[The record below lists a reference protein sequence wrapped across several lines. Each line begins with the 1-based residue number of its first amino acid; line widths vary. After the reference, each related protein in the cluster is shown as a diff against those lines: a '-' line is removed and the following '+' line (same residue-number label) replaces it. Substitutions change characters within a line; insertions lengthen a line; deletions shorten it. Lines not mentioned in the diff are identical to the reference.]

1 MPNYEYKCMSCG
13 KHLRIFLTYSEYDT
27 AQPQCLNCQ
36 SKQLKR
42 RINRI
47 SLAKSEDARMDSLI
61 DDNSLAGLEED
72 PRALGRFMRKMSS
85 EMGEEMGDEF
95 NEVVNRLEKGE
106 APESIEES
114 MPDLGNDLGDSF

>member
-1 MPNYEYKCMSCG
+1 
-13 KHLRIFLTYSEYDT
+13 
-27 AQPQCLNCQ
+27 
-36 SKQLKR
+36 
-42 RINRI
+42 
-47 SLAKSEDARMDSLI
+47 MDSLI

-106 APESIEES
+106 APE
-114 MPDLGNDLGDSF
+114 